1 MVRDLVTVKAVHT
14 CDCSTAIVRRHSPTA
29 AMNSSTT
36 ASQPAS
42 TNGQGTAT
50 IRLSL
55 LSSLQGSVQV
65 ARRGHSASQ
74 PTLLHYWLFCPA
86 FACALILLGNPSG
99 HSTLMSVLRE
109 FPEQLS
115 SLPSCPSEI
124 TEISM
129 PPYQYA
135 RETRDTMLPLPD
147 KTRDPCSRPSSA
159 RSLRSPER

>member
-1 MVRDLVTVKAVHT
+1 MMGGIVTIKAVHA

-29 AMNSSTT
+29 AMNSSST
-36 ASQPAS
+36 ASQPAQTGKALRRFAS
-42 TNGQGTAT
+42 
-50 IRLSL
+50 

-115 SLPSCPSEI
+115 SLPGCPSKI

-129 PPYQYA
+129 PPYQNA